1 MFTATAITP
10 SEYIDV
16 ELGQPAFCEL
26 VCHGSVYYIG
36 LWNSVL
42 SSTHSAYHVIYNPQQ
57 EKAKVIDR
65 QSGRK
70 VLSFSCVDARK
81 VKGYYIAFRLKND
94 DILEL
99 KEFLASAGNSM
110 IAEALMNLARLNT
123 PDVEMIYRDSTSAI
137 LDRAFSRSDRAAARR
152 ASHCCYL
159 M

>member
-1 MFTATAITP
+1 MFTTTAITP

-42 SSTHSAYHVIYNPQQ
+42 SSTHSVYHVIYNMRQ
-57 EKAKVIDR
+57 EKAKVVNR
-65 QSGRK
+65 QTGRK
-70 VLSFSCVDARK
+70 VLSFPCADARK

-99 KEFLASAGNSM
+99 KEFLASAETSI
-110 IAEALMNLARLNT
+110 IAEALMNLTRF
-123 PDVEMIYRDSTSAI
+123 VYRDSTTSAI
-137 LDRAFSRSDRAAARR
+137 LDRAFSRRDRAA
-152 ASHCCYL
+152 SNGGGHCCYL